1 MKARWALA
9 GSLAAEPYL
18 SWYSPCFC
26 HAQAMTDSWG
36 SRLKKFRQRSRLPF
50 HSSSRPATRRN
61 VRQMSRR
68 ITVRFGRSS
77 QTTVSARAQ
86 ISGRTAP

>member
-1 MKARWALA
+1 
-9 GSLAAEPYL
+9 
-18 SWYSPCFC
+18 
-26 HAQAMTDSWG
+26 MTDTSG
-36 SRLKKFRQRSRLPF
+36 LKLKKLRQRSRLPF

-61 VRQMSRR
+61 VRQIICR

-86 ISGRTAP
+86 ICSRTAL